1 MTAEY
6 NTHKKSSI
14 NLGEW
19 LSNFSAISWRKQVT
33 VQRDDVRFV
42 LDKHAYLDFYSASSI
57 TQQCSTCCTTR
68 THYPVS

>member
-14 NLGEW
+14 NMGEW
-19 LSNFSAISWRKQVT
+19 VSNFSAISWQKQVT
-33 VQRDDVRFV
+33 VQRDDVGFV
-42 LDKHAYLDFYSASSI
+42 LYKHAYLDFYSASSI
-57 TQQCSTCCTTR
+57 TKQCSTCCTTQ